1 MPDAASI
8 FFDGKAQASHRGSI
22 GGLASANNFNRLKM
36 LRHERMAG
44 LVRLRRSKGIW
55 DERQDRA
62 EQVDAAARPSRTAR
76 RAAAWQLRAHRWLS
90 AIQLAGSGQEK
101 SSIQVP

>member
-8 FFDGKAQASHRGSI
+8 FFDGEAQASHGGSI

-36 LRHERMAG
+36 LRHEPMAG
-44 LVRLRRSKGIW
+44 LVRLPRSKGIW

-62 EQVDAAARPSRTAR
+62 DRDVTVAT
-76 RAAAWQLRAHRWLS
+76 
-90 AIQLAGSGQEK
+90 GG
-101 SSIQVP
+101 

>member
-8 FFDGKAQASHRGSI
+8 FFDGRAQASHGGSI

-36 LRHERMAG
+36 PRHERMAG

-62 EQVDAAARPSRTAR
+62 EHVAPPPAMVPPGPYSYTGG
-76 RAAAWQLRAHRWLS
+76 LS
-90 AIQLAGSGQEK
+90 AQIF
-101 SSIQVP
+101 